1 MAVEVTPGAVFKSG
15 QAKPHFQIPAVNV
28 NGLGYSWD
36 VSADGQRFLINT
48 IDGENT
54 AQEPITLV
62 LNWTAGLRK

>member
-1 MAVEVTPGAVFKSG
+1 MAVEVTLGPVFKSG
-15 QAKPHFQIPAVNV
+15 QAKQLFQMPAVNV
-28 NGLGYSWD
+28 NGLGYGWD

-48 IDGENT
+48 SGGENA